1 MVPAGLGSW
10 AMNAGDVIVGA
21 LVVVNAVGDVR
32 NARGEIIA
40 GSVDALRYLADG
52 GAPLGN
58 PERLNRNT
66 TLAVIATNADLSRVE
81 LQALAHCGSD
91 AIARRIT
98 PYGTLFDGDV
108 IFAVSTAAV
117 KQKSPL
123 QVEALAALVVPEAV
137 ERSVRRG

>member
-1 MVPAGLGSW
+1 
-10 AMNAGDVIVGA
+10 
-21 LVVVNAVGDVR
+21 
-32 NARGEIIA
+32 
-40 GSVDALRYLADG
+40 
-52 GAPLGN
+52 
-58 PERLNRNT
+58 
-66 TLAVIATNADLSRVE
+66 LSRVE
-81 LQALAHCGSD
+81 LQALAHSGSD

-117 KQKSPL
+117 KPKSPL